1 MVGRTNKYVV
11 EQHEVEE
18 DMQENT
24 IGLEGLAVS
33 KIFWSLF
40 GRINMLITG
49 CESYFGRKA
58 AKCKN
63 G

>member
-1 MVGRTNKYVV
+1 MAGRTDEYVV

-18 DMQENT
+18 DMQEDT
-24 IGLEGLAVS
+24 IELEGLTVS
-33 KIFWSLF
+33 KIFWSLS

-49 CESYFGRKA
+49 CEIYFGRKA